1 MYTLMRTQAKTYE
14 AVGAEVTKVSLTPF
28 SENGKKCV
36 KFNTILW
43 LCY

>member
-1 MYTLMRTQAKTYE
+1 M
-14 AVGAEVTKVSLTPF
+14 SLTPF

-43 LCY
+43 LCYFKFSSAMKKHEDATYLKI